1 MEVKVMANYKD
12 KISSV
17 LVKKLYPIVAD
28 SLAKNSNKLMDTIS
42 KFFNKN
48 HRQIHDISTYD
59 NIYYNQSDIDD
70 FFRAL
75 QLTESE
81 VLAIIKQCYFY
92 SVPINPQCVKEPYV
106 EVLLM
111 AVRYYMKMGKRR
123 EAEITGMYL
132 VFSGKFYASIF
143 ADCYPTAPPSKYRSA
158 MDYVVNNML
167 TDKFDLKRYGTVFG
181 AIKSMVSTWLDTYE
195 KQIKSDSSDD
205 ETQKMLVQQI
215 RDRLKSFMHNIME
228 LYYEAYQSKAYMNYE
243 TDNETPEEF
252 HLADNDAAK
261 AARLTENTL
270 NYMTTNK
277 VSLEICNRAHD
288 KYVKATELCSI
299 IEGILSD
306 NNNLPELKRCL
317 NIIICDY
324 LRKYPG
330 GNVKSIEF
338 VSYSIK
344 AKPNTRDKYLMELKD
359 TLCNFLDQTSIAYR
373 RKSEARKASYYK
385 SLLTYLVLVI
395 NKIAT

>member
-1 MEVKVMANYKD
+1 MANYKD
-12 KISSV
+12 KVSTI
-17 LVKKLYPIVAD
+17 LVKKLYPIVAE
-28 SLAKNSNKLMDTIS
+28 SLSKNTPKLMDHIN
-42 KFFNKN
+42 KFFNRN
-48 HRQIHDISTYD
+48 HRQIYDISTYD
-59 NIYYNQSDIDD
+59 NIYYNQTDIDD
-70 FFRAL
+70 LFKSVG
-75 QLTESE
+75 LTEVE
-81 VLAIIKQCYFY
+81 ILNIIKQCYFY
-92 SVPINPQCVKEPYV
+92 SVPVNPQCVKEPYV
-106 EVLLM
+106 EFLLM
-111 AVRYYMKMGKRR
+111 AVRYYIKSNKRR
-123 EAEITGMYL
+123 EAEIVGIYL
-132 VFSGKFYASIF
+132 TFSGKFYASIF

-167 TDKFDLKRYGTVFG
+167 TDKYDLKRYGTVFG
-181 AIKSMVSTWLDTYE
+181 AIKSMVITWLDTYE
-195 KQIKSDSSDD
+195 KQIKSESSDD
-205 ETQKMLVQQI
+205 ETCKMLIQQI

-243 TDNETPEEF
+243 TDNETPEDF

-288 KYVKATELCSI
+288 QYVKATELCSI

-306 NNNLPELKRCL
+306 NNNLPDLKRCI

-324 LRKYPG
+324 LRKYPN

-344 AKPNTRDKYLMELKD
+344 AKPNTRDKYLIELKD
-359 TLCNFLDQTSIAYR
+359 TLSKFLDQNSIAYR

-385 SLLTYLVLVI
+385 SLLTYIVLLI

>member
-1 MEVKVMANYKD
+1 MANYKD
-12 KISSV
+12 KVESI
-17 LVKKLYPIVAD
+17 LVKKLYPLVAEAL
-28 SLAKNSNKLMDTIS
+28 SKNTSKLMDHIN

-48 HRQIHDISTYD
+48 HKQIYDISTYD

-70 FFRAL
+70 LFRSVG
-75 QLTESE
+75 LTEQG

-92 SVPINPQCVKEPYV
+92 SLPINPQCVKEPYV
-106 EVLLM
+106 ELVMM
-111 AVRYYMKMGKRR
+111 AIRYYVKMGKRR
-123 EAEITGMYL
+123 EAEILGIYL

-143 ADCYPTAPPSKYRSA
+143 ADCYPSAPPSKYRSV

-167 TDKFDLKRYGTVFG
+167 TDKYDLKKYGTVFG
-181 AIKSMVSTWLDTYE
+181 AVKSMVTTWLDTYE
-195 KQIKSDSSDD
+195 KQFKSDNSDD
-205 ETQKMLVQQI
+205 EVIKMLIQQI

-243 TDNETPEEF
+243 TDNDNPDEF
-252 HLADNDAAK
+252 RLADNDAAK
-261 AARLTENTL
+261 ASRLTENTM

-288 KYVKATELCSI
+288 QYVKATELCAI
-299 IEGILSD
+299 IEAILSD
-306 NNNLPELKRCL
+306 NNNLPLLKRAI
-317 NIIICDY
+317 NIIICDFF
-324 LRKYPG
+324 RKYPG

-344 AKPNTRDKYLMELKD
+344 AKPNTRDKYLIELKD
-359 TLCNFLDQTSIAYR
+359 ILSGFLDQNSVAYR
-373 RKSEARKASYYK
+373 RKSDARKASYYK
-385 SLLTYLVLVI
+385 SLLTYIVLII

>member
-1 MEVKVMANYKD
+1 MANYSKD
-12 KISSV
+12 KVSNTI
-17 LVKKLYPIVAD
+17 VKKLYPVVSEA
-28 SLAKNSNKLMDTIS
+28 LGKNTPKLMDHIN
-42 KFFNKN
+42 KFFNRN
-48 HRQIHDISTYD
+48 HRQIYDISTYD
-59 NIYYNQSDIDD
+59 NIYYNQTDIDD
-70 FFRAL
+70 MFKAL
-75 QLTESE
+75 GLVESNI
-81 VLAIIKQCYFY
+81 LSIIKQTYFY
-92 SVPINPQCVKEPYV
+92 PIPINPQCVKEPYV
-106 EVLLM
+106 ETIMM
-111 AVRYYMKMGKRR
+111 AVRHYMKVGKRR
-123 EAEITGMYL
+123 EAEIVGMYL

-143 ADCYPTAPPSKYRSA
+143 ADCYPSAPPSKYRSV

-167 TDKFDLKRYGTVFG
+167 TDKYDLKKYGTVFG
-181 AIKSMVSTWLDTYE
+181 AVKSMVITWLDTYE
-195 KQIKSDSSDD
+195 KQIKADTTDD
-205 ETQKMLVQQI
+205 EAIKMLIQQL

-261 AARLTENTL
+261 AARLSENTM

-288 KYVKATELCSI
+288 KYVPATELCNI
-299 IEGILSD
+299 IEGIMNDS
-306 NNNLPELKRCL
+306 NNLPEMKRVI

-344 AKPNTRDKYLMELKD
+344 AKPNTKDKYLIELKD
-359 TLCNFLDQTSIAYR
+359 ILSKFLDQNSIAYR

-395 NKIAT
+395 NKVAT

>member
-1 MEVKVMANYKD
+1 MANYKD
-12 KISSV
+12 KVSTI
-17 LVKKLYPIVAD
+17 LVKKLYPIVSTA
-28 SLAKNSNKLMDTIS
+28 LAKNSNKLMDHIS

-48 HRQIHDISTYD
+48 YRQIHDISTYD

-70 FFRAL
+70 LFRSVGL
-75 QLTESE
+75 VESDI
-81 VLAIIKQCYFY
+81 ASIIKQCYFY
-92 SVPINPQCVKEPYV
+92 SVPVNPQCVKESYV
-106 EVLLM
+106 ELLM
-111 AVRYYMKMGKRR
+111 MSIRYYVKMSKRR
-123 EAEITGMYL
+123 EAEITSIYL
-132 VFSGKFYASIF
+132 AFSGKFYASIF
-143 ADCYPTAPPSKYRSA
+143 ADCYPTAPPSKYRSV

-167 TDKFDLKRYGTVFG
+167 TDKYDLKKYGTVFG
-181 AIKSMVSTWLDTYE
+181 AIKSMVITWLDAYE

-205 ETQKMLVQQI
+205 EDIKMVIQQI

-228 LYYEAYQSKAYMNYE
+228 LYYEAYNSKSYMNYE
-243 TDNETPEEF
+243 TDNDTPEEF

-261 AARLTENTL
+261 ASRLTENTM

-288 KYVKATELCSI
+288 KYVPATELCNI
-299 IEGILSD
+299 IEGILGDS
-306 NNNLPELKRCL
+306 NNLASLKRVI

-344 AKPNTRDKYLMELKD
+344 AKPNTKDKYLIELKD
-359 TLCNFLDQTSIAYR
+359 IIISFLDQNSIAYR
-373 RKSEARKASYYK
+373 RKSEPRKASYHK
-385 SLLTYLVLVI
+385 SLLTYFVLVI

>member
-1 MEVKVMANYKD
+1 MANYKD
-12 KISSV
+12 KVSTI
-17 LVKKLYPIVAD
+17 LVKKLYPIVAE
-28 SLAKNSNKLMDTIS
+28 SLSKNTPKLMDHIN
-42 KFFNKN
+42 KFFNRN
-48 HRQIHDISTYD
+48 HRQIYDISTYD
-59 NIYYNQSDIDD
+59 NIYYNQTDIDD
-70 FFRAL
+70 LFRSVG
-75 QLTESE
+75 LTEVE
-81 VLAIIKQCYFY
+81 VLNIIKQCYFY
-92 SVPINPQCVKEPYV
+92 SVPINPQCVKEPYI
-106 EVLLM
+106 EFLLM
-111 AVRYYMKMGKRR
+111 AVRYYIKSNKRR
-123 EAEITGMYL
+123 EAEIVGIYL
-132 VFSGKFYASIF
+132 TFSGKFYASIF
-143 ADCYPTAPPSKYRSA
+143 ADCYPTAPPSKYRSV

-167 TDKFDLKRYGTVFG
+167 TDKYDLKRYGTVFG
-181 AIKSMVSTWLDTYE
+181 AIKSMVITWLDTYE

-205 ETQKMLVQQI
+205 ETCKMLIQQI
-215 RDRLKSFMHNIME
+215 RDRLKSFMHNIMK

-243 TDNETPEEF
+243 TDSEVPEEF
-252 HLADNDAAK
+252 RLADNDAAK

-306 NNNLPELKRCL
+306 NNNLPDLKRCI

-324 LRKYPG
+324 LRKYPN

-359 TLCNFLDQTSIAYR
+359 ILSNFLDQNSIAYR

-385 SLLTYLVLVI
+385 SLLTYLVLLI

>member
-1 MEVKVMANYKD
+1 MANYKD
-12 KISSV
+12 KVSTI
-17 LVKKLYPIVAD
+17 LVKKLYPIVAE
-28 SLAKNSNKLMDTIS
+28 SLSKNTPKLMDHIN
-42 KFFNKN
+42 KFFNRN
-48 HRQIHDISTYD
+48 HRQIYDISTYD
-59 NIYYNQSDIDD
+59 NIYYNQTDIDD
-70 FFRAL
+70 LFRSVG
-75 QLTESE
+75 LTEVE
-81 VLAIIKQCYFY
+81 VLNIIKQCYFY
-92 SVPINPQCVKEPYV
+92 SVPINPQCVKEPYI
-106 EVLLM
+106 EFLLM
-111 AVRYYMKMGKRR
+111 AVRYYIKSNKRR
-123 EAEITGMYL
+123 EAEIVGIYL
-132 VFSGKFYASIF
+132 TFSGKFYASIF
-143 ADCYPTAPPSKYRSA
+143 ADCYPTAPPSKYRSV

-167 TDKFDLKRYGTVFG
+167 TDKYDLKRYGTVFG
-181 AIKSMVSTWLDTYE
+181 AIKSMVITWLDTYE

-205 ETQKMLVQQI
+205 ETCKMLIQQI
-215 RDRLKSFMHNIME
+215 RDRLKSFMHNIMK

-243 TDNETPEEF
+243 TDSEVPEEF
-252 HLADNDAAK
+252 RLADNDAAK

-306 NNNLPELKRCL
+306 NNNLPDLKRCI

-324 LRKYPG
+324 LRKYPN

-359 TLCNFLDQTSIAYR
+359 ILSNFLDQNSVAYR

-385 SLLTYLVLVI
+385 SLLTYLVLLI